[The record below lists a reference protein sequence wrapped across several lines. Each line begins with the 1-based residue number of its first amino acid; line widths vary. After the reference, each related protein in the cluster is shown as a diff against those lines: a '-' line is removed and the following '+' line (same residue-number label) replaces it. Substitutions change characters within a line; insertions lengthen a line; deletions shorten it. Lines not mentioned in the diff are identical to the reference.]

1 MSIYPRLW
9 PVSGALPR
17 SGYIPK
23 PRVRAPIGHR
33 PGTVLAWSA
42 LVGVGRRTLGE
53 QAATTLRTAKRC
65 NIRGTLSGCEGSL
78 LLRHPGCAD
87 QCCASVPG
95 PWASEC
101 HAFSVRRSPAG
112 NGTCTIIRNKTGITD
127 AWRGTY
133 PVSVPAA
140 KAFYSLVRRLGAAL
154 PWNKTGT
161 R

>member
-78 LLRHPGCAD
+78 LFRHWNLTLGAWAIVVLSLIGLAQQSARAQNSVAGWAD
-87 QCCASVPG
+87 KDWPQVPPAPAASVVFNNLPT
-95 PWASEC
+95 AL
-101 HAFSVRRSPAG
+101 R
-112 NGTCTIIRNKTGITD
+112 NGRFESD
-127 AWRGTY
+127 EDEQ
-133 PVSVPAA
+133 
-140 KAFYSLVRRLGAAL
+140 
-154 PWNKTGT
+154 
-161 R
+161 